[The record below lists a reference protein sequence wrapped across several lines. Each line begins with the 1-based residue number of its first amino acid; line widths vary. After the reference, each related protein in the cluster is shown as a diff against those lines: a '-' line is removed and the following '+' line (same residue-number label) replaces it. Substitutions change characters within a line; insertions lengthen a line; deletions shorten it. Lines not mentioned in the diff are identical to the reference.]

1 MYLKTLIKA
10 LEKWAPLSDAEGFDN
25 VGLQI
30 GNPEQEINKALIT
43 LDVTDE
49 VVDEAINKDANL
61 IITFHPLIFK
71 PLKNIT
77 SKNRVSRLA
86 LKCIENK
93 IALYAIH
100 TNLDAQ
106 LDGVNAKISEKLG
119 LENRRILIP
128 NKDKLFKLIYFVPEN
143 SANEVRDTVFMSG
156 AGAIGNYS
164 ECSFNT
170 KGTGTFKP
178 MEGAN
183 PTLGQANIRHEESE
197 IKVEII
203 LEQAKIQSAIYAMKS
218 AHPYEEVAYDLIH
231 LSNESTNKGMGQ
243 IGELKKSVSEK
254 EFLEILKN
262 QFNVVCVRH
271 SNLLGKKIKKVA
283 VLGGSGAFG
292 INNAIREK
300 ADAYVT
306 ADLKYHDFFLADNQI
321 IVFDI
326 GHYESEQFTK
336 NHINNYMS
344 KIFPNFAVLIS
355 EVNTNSIKYY

>member
-30 GNPEQEINKALIT
+30 GNPKQEINKALIT

-49 VVDEAINKDANL
+49 VVEEAINKGANL

-77 SKNRVSRLA
+77 SKNRVSRLV

-93 IALYAIH
+93 IALYSIH

-128 NKDKLFKLIYFVPEN
+128 TKDKLFKLIYFVPES
-143 SANEVRDTVFMSG
+143 SANEVRDAVFMSG

-183 PTLGQANIRHEESE
+183 PSLGQTNIRHEENE
-197 IKVEII
+197 IKVEVI
-203 LEQAKIQSAIYAMKS
+203 LEHTQIQSAIQAMKS

-243 IGELKKSVSEK
+243 IGELKKPISEK
-254 EFLEILKN
+254 EFLDVLKK
-262 QFNVVCVRH
+262 QFNVTCVRH

-300 ADAYVT
+300 AQAYVT
-306 ADLKYHDFFLADNQI
+306 ADLKYHDFFLAENQI
-321 IVFDI
+321 VVFDI

-336 NHINNYMS
+336 NHINNYIS
-344 KIFPNFAVLIS
+344 KKFPNFAVLIS